1 MVIAAMKYHL
11 PCGLHLFFSSDCSNS
26 HLPWHTSETQR
37 EFWWTAAF
45 GNVTHLRCIHLF
57 CNNLKIQ
64 WTSVN
69 LIFDIQLHAQGDLFS
84 SNLEL
89 ARACVPDLW
98 ASTGRWDRQSDRQ
111 TDRQAE
117 RQADIQQA
125 DREGRNL
132 DDNDY
137 SRLTDIFQ
145 DNQGKRMSLCLHPG
159 FYWS

>member
-1 MVIAAMKYHL
+1 MSFGEQLRWEMSHISAAVI
-11 PCGLHLFFSSDCSNS
+11 FSAIYFLQIWN
-26 HLPWHTSETQR
+26 
-37 EFWWTAAF
+37 
-45 GNVTHLRCIHLF
+45 LR
-57 CNNLKIQ
+57 
-64 WTSVN
+64 
-69 LIFDIQLHAQGDLFS
+69 
-84 SNLEL
+84 EL
-89 ARACVPDLW
+89 AFQIYGPRRDGGTD
-98 ASTGRWDRQSDRQ
+98 SQTDRQ

-145 DNQGKRMSLCLHPG
+145 DNQGKRVSVCLHPG